1 MLEKNIWT
9 CKEGRRDRINFL
21 IGNIHNLYSNKYYE
35 GEELKELM
43 DRECST
49 CTDDIILV
57 PEPGEIL
64 LGRPRR
70 KLEDIIKIIMHI

>member
-9 CKEGRRDRINFL
+9 CKEGRRDWINFL
-21 IGNIHNLYSNKYYE
+21 AENIHNLYSNKYCE
-35 GEELKELM
+35 GEEMKEWM

-57 PEPGEIL
+57 PEPGEIP

-70 KLEDIIKIIMHI
+70 KWKGIIKIILHV